1 LQPFLSLYNE
11 YSQNFNLKQN
21 MFLVFSLDFNFIA
34 FMSIVFCATL
44 LSFSY
49 LSHFVVDDADDLL

>member
-1 LQPFLSLYNE
+1 
-11 YSQNFNLKQN
+11 